1 MWRNYPKL
9 IKESEEELRRL
20 EKAHRGKPTYPRIA
34 FLRLLKSGEARSIRK
49 ASEILGYS
57 QKQLSRWWGKYQNG
71 GLEELLR
78 IGKPPGK
85 KSMMTQEAWQGLM
98 EEMKEGKIRTL
109 KDAQR
114 YLSEVWD
121 IHYKSLN
128 GIWVLFKKRKVKLKT
143 GRRRHRK
150 ADENEREEFKKNSL
164 PS

>member
-1 MWRNYPKL
+1 M
-9 IKESEEELRRL
+9 
-20 EKAHRGKPTYPRIA
+20 
-34 FLRLLKSGEARSIRK
+34 
-49 ASEILGYS
+49 
-57 QKQLSRWWGKYQNG
+57 
-71 GLEELLR
+71 EELLR

-128 GIWVLFKKRKVKLKT
+128 GIWVQFKKRKVKLKT
-143 GRRRHRK
+143 GRRRHRRG
-150 ADENEREEFKKNSL
+150 DENEKEEWRESG
-164 PS
+164 